1 MYFVLN
7 GRNCFMKYDFSM
19 IVGTL
24 GCISGIKKLVNSISL
39 NQNLNFQVIL
49 IIQENFDNINKL
61 FINKEYAN
69 IDIIL
74 LESEKGLSRAR
85 NHGLKYATG
94 NIICFPDDDVYYDN
108 TTLLL
113 VNIILLKS
121 NFDFIT
127 GKTID
132 ENRQSSHGNFP
143 NDDEII
149 VKKNIFKLCNSASI
163 FIKVKSLNSIK
174 IEFDNALG
182 VGSSGKRQAGEETDF
197 ILNLLE
203 SGFTGCYKPEILVKA
218 PWKKLTLDKLIKKGY
233 LYGRG
238 MQFVLIKHN
247 FSIFFRLRIIAKS
260 ILGAILRTSYSPY
273 KATLGYSTFFGR
285 IIEEFI
291 FLEKRILGIFK
302 QS

>member
-7 GRNCFMKYDFSM
+7 GRNCFMIYDFSM

-113 VNIILLKS
+113 VNKILLKS

-143 NDDEII
+143 LISLLKKDSICSLDFSVEKYQPPSNCLSHFIFVNFLSLII
-149 VKKNIFKLCNSASI
+149 TYSLPTVNIFSVTN
-163 FIKVKSLNSIK
+163 LNT
-174 IEFDNALG
+174 
-182 VGSSGKRQAGEETDF
+182 V
-197 ILNLLE
+197 
-203 SGFTGCYKPEILVKA
+203 V
-218 PWKKLTLDKLIKKGY
+218 
-233 LYGRG
+233 
-238 MQFVLIKHN
+238 
-247 FSIFFRLRIIAKS
+247 FSIIYLLFFVYNL
-260 ILGAILRTSYSPY
+260 
-273 KATLGYSTFFGR
+273 
-285 IIEEFI
+285 I
-291 FLEKRILGIFK
+291 FLSSDL
-302 QS
+302 